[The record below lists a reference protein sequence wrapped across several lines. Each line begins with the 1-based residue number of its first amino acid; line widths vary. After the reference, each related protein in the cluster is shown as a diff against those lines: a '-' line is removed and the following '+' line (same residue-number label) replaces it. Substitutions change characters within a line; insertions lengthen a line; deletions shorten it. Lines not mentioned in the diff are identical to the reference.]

1 MRATATRILAALRLE
16 GVERGAF
23 MHEEAA
29 AAVESLANDSTS
41 GATAIVL
48 RAADLVLAA
57 IPRAEAPDVAAACA
71 RAQPSMAGL
80 IALEALVRGEGPH
93 HDAVSRFRERV
104 RRAPEAIGRQASGVL
119 LLGIEGDGGR
129 NPAMRLVT
137 CSSSAAVEAT
147 VRIVSRSARVT
158 LCCAESRPKLEGREL
173 ARRLAADSIDVEL
186 FSDAAITSALD
197 GAAAVLVGADAVTP
211 EFLINKV
218 GTAGLCA
225 MASLRGVPVYA
236 LAGREKVLSEEAARR
251 LRHADAA
258 AAEVWPDPPPA
269 VRVRNPYFEQI
280 PASLITLLITDSG
293 QLVM

>member
-1 MRATATRILAALRLE
+1 
-16 GVERGAF
+16 

-29 AAVESLANDSTS
+29 AAVESLGNDSTS

-48 RAADLVLAA
+48 RAAELVLAA
-57 IPRAEAPDVAAACA
+57 IPRGEAPEVAAACA

-80 IALEALVRGEGPH
+80 LALEALVRGDGPLRE
-93 HDAVSRFRERV
+93 AVSRFRERV
-104 RRAPEAIGRQASGVL
+104 RRAPEAIGRHASGLL
-119 LLGIEGDGGR
+119 LLGVEGAGGPE
-129 NPAMRLVT
+129 PALRLVT

-147 VRIVSRSARVT
+147 VRAVSQRARVT

-173 ARRLAADSIDVEL
+173 ARRMARHNVDVEL
-186 FSDAAITSALD
+186 FSDAGITSALE

-236 LAGREKVLSEEAARR
+236 LAGREKVLAGEAARR
-251 LRHADAA
+251 LRRPDAA
-258 AAEVWPDPPPA
+258 AAEVWPDPPA
-269 VRVRNPYFEQI
+269 VIRVRNPYFEPV
-280 PASLITLLITDSG
+280 PASVVTMLITDSG
-293 QLVM
+293 VLTM